1 METEERIDQ
10 ITKQVKILERVP
22 REKRIDVYNRGAKN
36 IYVIGSILLLV
47 TLWIV
52 IFGETIIDMGPL
64 WDYSRG
70 LTKNM
75 WNIVAK
81 LFFPVFLPAIFI
93 LGIPLEI
100 RNHIIKRIVNKE
112 YPNKQSKRKSNKR

>member
-1 METEERIDQ
+1 MEIEERIDQ
-10 ITKQVKILERVP
+10 ITKQVRILERVP
-22 REKRIDVYNRGAKN
+22 REKRIEMYNRGAKN

-52 IFGETIIDMGPL
+52 IFGETIIDMGSL

-100 RNHIIKRIVNKE
+100 RNYNVSSI
-112 YPNKQSKRKSNKR
+112 

>member
-22 REKRIDVYNRGAKN
+22 REKRIEVYNRGAKN

-52 IFGETIIDMGPL
+52 IFGETIIDMGPF

-70 LTKNM
+70 LTKNI

-81 LFFPVFLPAIFI
+81 LFSPVFLPAIFI

-100 RNHIIKRIVNKE
+100 RNYIIKRIVNK
-112 YPNKQSKRKSNKR
+112 QLSWT

>member
-10 ITKQVKILERVP
+10 ITKQVRILERVP
-22 REKRIDVYNRGAKN
+22 REKRIEVYNRGAKN

-100 RNHIIKRIVNKE
+100 RIVNKE
-112 YPNKQSKRKSNKR
+112 YPNEQEKK

>member
-22 REKRIDVYNRGAKN
+22 CEKRIEVYNRGAKN

-52 IFGETIIDMGPL
+52 IFVETIIDMGPL

-100 RNHIIKRIVNKE
+100 RNFIIKRIVNKE
-112 YPNKQSKRKSNKR
+112 YPNEQEKK